1 MAQTLKQDFN
11 SIELALKSKL
21 AKLQDEV
28 TDAHLL
34 LDRVVLPDIGLDL
47 LDNWPILNLSECL
60 GITDGSLSSRGGGCL
75 QSAHKLFSRGKR
87 RRLPSAAR
95 ECRHQQCSAQKGD
108 ADAAV
113 V

>member
-34 LDRVVLPDIGLDL
+34 LDRVVLPNIGLDL
-47 LDNWPILNLSECL
+47 LDNWPVLNLGECL
-60 GITDGSLSSRGGGCL
+60 GITDGSLSSRGGGRL
-75 QSAHKLFSRGKR
+75 QSAHKLVSKR
-87 RRLPSAAR
+87 RRRRLQTDAR
-95 ECRHQQCSAQKGD
+95 EYRHQQCSAQKGC
-108 ADAAV
+108 
-113 V
+113 